1 MTEQQST
8 KHWRWVWV
16 AIVAI
21 VVVVAF
27 FSFPPGRN
35 LAGKFLTSLRVQNV
49 QAVNVNLSAFVG
61 PNANSSLQDM
71 ITQMISD
78 KVTVTV
84 NEEAQTAKDAAAASN
99 LAGFSVQLLGKRGDS
114 PQLAVG
120 GEHAFDLT
128 VDRARLQAILKEAG
142 RPDLTLPQ
150 SIDGATVSVKIPRIV
165 RARYGDCPGAPSA
178 TANVATPTPSTMQ
191 YSNCVIVTEG
201 PSPVVNVPS
210 GVDFAQLAEIGLELA
225 GMTPEQA
232 HEFLQTVDWKSTL
245 GISIPRFMRSY
256 QAVEVNGVKGTLL
269 NMAGRRGP
277 TYTLVWAKNGMG
289 YSLTG
294 YGDSGDVVSLAN
306 SLK

>member
-1 MTEQQST
+1 MTDQQPE
-8 KHWRWVWV
+8 KHWRALWV
-16 AIVAI
+16 AIIAII
-21 VVVVAF
+21 VVIAF
-27 FSFPPGRN
+27 FSLPPGRN
-35 LAGKFLTSLRVQNV
+35 LVGKFLTSLRMQNV

-61 PNANSSLQDM
+61 PNANPSLQDM
-71 ITQMISD
+71 ISQMIAD

-84 NEEAQTAKDAAAASN
+84 NEKEQAASDG
-99 LAGFSVQLLGKRGDS
+99 ATASQIAAYPVQLLGKRTDS

-120 GEHAFDLT
+120 GEHAFELV
-128 VDRARLQAILKEAG
+128 VDRARLQSILKEAG
-142 RPDLTLPQ
+142 RSDLTLPQ
-150 SIDGATVSVKIPRIV
+150 SIDGATVSVKIAHIV

-178 TANVATPTPSTMQ
+178 AANVATPTPTTLQ
-191 YSNCVIVTEG
+191 YANCVILTEG
-201 PSPVVNVPS
+201 PSPVVDVPS

-232 HEFLQTVDWKSTL
+232 RDFLQTVDWKSTL

-294 YGDSGDVVSLAN
+294 YGDSSEAISLAN